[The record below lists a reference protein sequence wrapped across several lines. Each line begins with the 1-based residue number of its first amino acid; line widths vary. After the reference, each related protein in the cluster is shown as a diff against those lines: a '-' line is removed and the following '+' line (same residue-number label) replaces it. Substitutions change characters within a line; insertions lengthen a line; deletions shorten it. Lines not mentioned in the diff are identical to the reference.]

1 MALFKSIII
10 AIMFIALVQE
20 AYTSPVGTNTNKTEI
35 NGQSVLKLA
44 TKLKS
49 DLLETIGYA
58 IINLECK
65 TPSCSQWT
73 EWTTCQ
79 PVLDTF
85 GGNSRRRECKVGH
98 KECPGYRSDE
108 EEQVEVCQVEN
119 Q

>member
-10 AIMFIALVQE
+10 AILFIALVQE
-20 AYTSPVGTNTNKTEI
+20 AYTSPVGTYTNKTDV

-49 DLLETIGYA
+49 ELLETIGNA

-73 EWTTCQ
+73 EWTTCD
-79 PVLDTF
+79 PKLDTF
-85 GGNSRRRECKVGH
+85 GVTSRGRECKVGQH
-98 KECPGYRSDE
+98 KCPGYRSDK
-108 EEQVEVCQVEN
+108 EEQFEVCQVEN